1 MARYNQASGGVLV
14 ALTVA
19 GFLVWATGTALWR
32 MSVVLGIVITLIGG
46 TMLVWSLT
54 SAVGMTRGR
63 ILGVTVPMSLA
74 LVLLSQGLVQPSINA
89 RTVLVTL
96 GLLCII
102 VAFTFIVKQR
112 SKSEREAAA
121 LKHSE
126 QRRQL
131 ASEVHDVVGHTL
143 SATMLHI
150 TAARLAVPTDPQAAI
165 ASLELAEK
173 HGRHS
178 MRDVRSVVKLL
189 RSDDPDPAN
198 GILVADDLDSLVTSL
213 REAGAHIDYSPP
225 QHTPELPAIASLTI
239 FRVVQEG
246 LTNAVRHGNGPI
258 SLSVSY
264 TSDCAQVRISNTIGD
279 GQPTFTKGI
288 GLSGMRDRVQGAG
301 GQLEVGPS
309 ATDREWLVLARLPI

>member
-14 ALTVA
+14 ALTIA

-32 MSVVLGIVITLIGG
+32 VSVVLGIVMTLIGG

-54 SAVGMTRGR
+54 GAVGTTRGR
-63 ILGVTVPMSLA
+63 ILGVTVPMALA

-102 VAFTFIVKQR
+102 VAFVFIVMQR

-126 QRRQL
+126 HRRQL
-131 ASEVHDVVGHTL
+131 ASEIHDVVGHTL

-150 TAARLAVPTDPQAAI
+150 TAARLAARTDPQAAI
-165 ASLELAEK
+165 PSLELAEK

-198 GILVADDLDSLVTSL
+198 GILVADDLDTLVTGL
-213 REAGAHIDYSPP
+213 REAGARIEFTPP
-225 QHTPELPAIASLTI
+225 PHTPDLPAIASLTV

-258 SLSVSY
+258 SLSVTY
-264 TSDCAQVRISNTIGD
+264 GSDCAQVRISNPIGE
-279 GQPTFTKGI
+279 GQPTFAPGV

-301 GQLEVGPS
+301 GQLDVGPS

>member
-1 MARYNQASGGVLV
+1 MARYNQASGGLLV

-32 MSVVLGIVITLIGG
+32 VSVVLGITITLIGG
-46 TMLVWSLT
+46 AMLVWSLT
-54 SAVGMTRGR
+54 SAVGTTQGR
-63 ILGVTVPMSLA
+63 ILGVTVPMALA

-102 VAFTFIVKQR
+102 VAFVFIVMKR
-112 SKSEREAAA
+112 SKAEREAAE
-121 LKHSE
+121 LIHSE

-150 TAARLAVPTDPQAAI
+150 TAARLAVPTDPQAAC
-165 ASLELAEK
+165 ASLELAER
-173 HGRHS
+173 HGRRS

-189 RSDDPDPAN
+189 RSDEPDPAN
-198 GILVADDLDSLVTSL
+198 GILVADDLDTLVTGL
-213 REAGAHIDYSPP
+213 REAGARIEFTPP
-225 QHTPELPAIASLTI
+225 PDTPELPAIASLTI

-258 SLSVSY
+258 TLSVSY
-264 TSDCAQVRISNTIGD
+264 TSDCAQVRIANPIGE
-279 GQPTFTKGI
+279 GQPSFTQGV

-309 ATDREWLVLARLPI
+309 ATDREWQVLARLPI

>member
-1 MARYNQASGGVLV
+1 MVRYNRASGGALV

-19 GFLVWATGTALWR
+19 GFLIWATGTALWR
-32 MSVVLGIVITLIGG
+32 VSVVLGIVITFIGG
-46 TMLVWSLT
+46 AVLVWSLT
-54 SAVGMTRGR
+54 SAVRKTKGR
-63 ILGVTVPMSLA
+63 ILGVTVPMALA
-74 LVLLSQGLVQPSINA
+74 LVFLSQGMAQPSIDT

-102 VAFTFIVKQR
+102 VAFVFIVMQR
-112 SKSEREAAA
+112 SKAEREAAE
-121 LKHSE
+121 LIHSE

-150 TAARLAVPTDPQAAI
+150 TAARLAAPTDPQAAC

-173 HGRHS
+173 HGRRS

-189 RSDDPDPAN
+189 RSDNRDPAN
-198 GILVADDLDSLVTSL
+198 GILVADDLDTLVTGL

-246 LTNAVRHGNGPI
+246 LTNAVRHGIGPI
-258 SLSVSY
+258 DLSVTY
-264 TSDCAQVRISNTIGD
+264 TANCAQVRITNPITSGL
-279 GQPTFTKGI
+279 PAPARSI

-309 ATDREWLVLARLPI
+309 ATDREWQVLARIPI

>member
-1 MARYNQASGGVLV
+1 MARYNQASGGLLV

-32 MSVVLGIVITLIGG
+32 VSVVLGITITLIGG
-46 TMLVWSLT
+46 AMLVWSLT
-54 SAVGMTRGR
+54 SAVGTTQGR
-63 ILGVTVPMSLA
+63 ILGVTVPMALA
-74 LVLLSQGLVQPSINA
+74 LVFLSQGMAQPSIDA
-89 RTVLVTL
+89 RTVLITL

-102 VAFTFIVKQR
+102 VAFVFIVMQR
-112 SKSEREAAA
+112 SKAEREAAE
-121 LKHSE
+121 LIHSE

-150 TAARLAVPTDPQAAI
+150 TAARLAVPTDPQAAC
-165 ASLELAEK
+165 ASLELAER
-173 HGRHS
+173 HGRRS

-189 RSDDPDPAN
+189 RSDEPDPAN
-198 GILVADDLDSLVTSL
+198 GILVADDLDTLVTGL
-213 REAGAHIDYSPP
+213 REAGARIEFTPP
-225 QHTPELPAIASLTI
+225 PDTPELPAIASLTI

-246 LTNAVRHGNGPI
+246 LTNAVRHGNGLI

-264 TSDCAQVRISNTIGD
+264 TSDCAQVRIANPIGEA
-279 GQPTFTKGI
+279 QPTFTQGV

-309 ATDREWLVLARLPI
+309 ATDREWQVLARLPI